1 MNFIYTRIKDEI
13 RIDKIEDPEAVI
25 YVPEQFEDCPVTELG
40 SYVLAHSVVEE
51 IHLPP
56 YVRKIG
62 AYGFYEC
69 EQLKRIYCYS
79 RVLDLGAGLFAGV
92 PAVEYLD
99 ITEFPGER
107 SCLKEMLAEL
117 RQTLRVQLHPM
128 EDAITGKDAV
138 SVSQKT
144 AEKTMPVFGHAA
156 EEGNLSVFGNATEE
170 TKKENEA
177 RLIFPEYY
185 EDSVENTPARI
196 VSIETH
202 GCGHRYRY
210 CFAGRVFQYRGY
222 DELFPHVQV
231 QEKEELVT
239 ELALGRL
246 LYPRELSK
254 KLREHYLEYVRE
266 HWKTAGKLLIQADQM
281 KKSRVSNLEPGKLP
295 WLVDEVLSAVK
306 QDMDIGNGHG
316 VSDTVKAANKPGE
329 VLKADQAGVNLAD
342 QLGELINL
350 AQEAGDTEMVS
361 WLMERRHRL
370 RTEGA
375 VHGIGGAQT
384 AEAVQPASALQS
396 AKESR
401 SAVGSTET
409 SAESPRPKRKRRFEL

>member
-13 RIDKIEDPEAVI
+13 RIDRIEDPEAVI
-25 YVPEQFEDCPVTELG
+25 YIPEQFEDCPVTELG
-40 SYVLAHSVVEE
+40 AYVLAHSAVEE

-117 RQTLRVQLHPM
+117 RQTLRVQIHALEVETPEHEKSP
-128 EDAITGKDAV
+128 
-138 SVSQKT
+138 S
-144 AEKTMPVFGHAA
+144 EKTQ
-156 EEGNLSVFGNATEE
+156 
-170 TKKENEA
+170 KEA

-196 VSIETH
+196 VCIETH

-231 QEKEELVT
+231 QEKEKLVT

-246 LYPRELSK
+246 LYPKELSEK
-254 KLREHYLEYVRE
+254 CREQYQTYLKE
-266 HWKTAGKLLIQADQM
+266 HWKMAGQLLIQAD
-281 KKSRVSNLEPGKLP
+281 KLRRSSASNLEPGKLP
-295 WLVDEVLSAVK
+295 WLVEEVLAHKDSKSVQQDFSK
-306 QDMDIGNGHG
+306 QLD
-316 VSDTVKAANKPGE
+316 
-329 VLKADQAGVNLAD
+329 
-342 QLGELINL
+342 ELTRL
-350 AQEAGDTEMVS
+350 AQSEGDTEMVS
-361 WLMERRHRL
+361 WLMERRHRFKQEDSANVDGDL
-370 RTEGA
+370 EGLQKQQ
-375 VHGIGGAQT
+375 QT
-384 AEAVQPASALQS
+384 
-396 AKESR
+396 
-401 SAVGSTET
+401 
-409 SAESPRPKRKRRFEL
+409 KRKRRFEL